1 VSHTFSEELATWAV
15 GLQFGDLPEDVVA
28 ATRLRVLDVIGLAL
42 AGAETEFGGAV
53 RATAL
58 AGASPGPCRILG
70 TGDHTGVSL
79 AALANGAFPQALEYD
94 DTHNESI
101 VHMSS
106 PAVAAG
112 LALSEVISMSGKD
125 LITAVALSNEIS
137 CRVGVV
143 SAGEFHR
150 RGFHPTALFAP
161 FGVTA
166 LASRL
171 LRLDSRKTA
180 NALGTCG
187 SFSAGLLECW
197 VDGTHTKFLHSG
209 WAAQSGIMA
218 AYFAQAG
225 LTGPA
230 AVFEGRFGLFA
241 SHVQDPAARRDFSRI
256 TNGLGTHWD
265 SRNAS
270 FKPFPAAHV
279 IHPYI
284 DALLR
289 LRRVHG
295 IRTGDIESIECP
307 VAAFIVPIVC
317 EPLAEKLAPVSDSHG
332 RVSLQYTLAEAFHRG
347 ELGKTAYAAESR
359 RDPEILAL
367 ATRVHYRVDPQ
378 FPGPGRFKGAVEV
391 RLKDGRVFNEVEEHT
406 RGSAEN
412 PMTYEELRA
421 KFDENASGFLS
432 KDQRARLAESVGVLE
447 TLPDAKVLVDL
458 ATHPEGLRGN

>member
-1 VSHTFSEELATWAV
+1 
-15 GLQFGDLPEDVVA
+15 
-28 ATRLRVLDVIGLAL
+28 
-42 AGAETEFGGAV
+42 
-53 RATAL
+53 
-58 AGASPGPCRILG
+58 
-70 TGDHTGVSL
+70 
-79 AALANGAFPQALEYD
+79 
-94 DTHNESI
+94 
-101 VHMSS
+101 MSS
-106 PAVAAG
+106 PAVAAA
-112 LALSEVISMSGKD
+112 LALSEVGAVSGKD
-125 LITAVALSNEIS
+125 LITAVALSNEVS

-161 FGVTA
+161 FGVTS
-166 LASRL
+166 LTCRL
-171 LRLDSRKTA
+171 LGLNVQQTA
-180 NALGTCG
+180 NAAGMCG

-197 VDGTHTKFLHSG
+197 VDGTQTKFVHSG
-209 WAAQSGIMA
+209 WAAQSGLMA

-241 SHVQDPAARRDFSRI
+241 SHVQDPGARRDFSRI
-256 TNGLGTHWD
+256 TNGLGSHWD

-289 LRRVHG
+289 LRRAHG
-295 IRTGDIESIECP
+295 IRTEDVESIECP

-317 EPLAEKLAPVSDSHG
+317 EPLEEKLAPLSDSHG

-347 ELGKTAYAAESR
+347 ELGKKAYANESLR
-359 RDPEILAL
+359 NPEILAL
-367 ATRVHYRVDPQ
+367 AKRVRYRVDPE

-391 RLKDGRVFNEVEEHT
+391 RLKDGRVFNEVEEHN

-412 PMTYEELRA
+412 PMTYAELRA

-432 KDQRARLAESVGVLE
+432 KEQRDRLADSIGVLE
-447 TLPDAKVLVDL
+447 TLPAAKALLDL
-458 ATHPEGLRGN
+458 AVVQPQR

>member
-1 VSHTFSEELATWAV
+1 MSSPFAKQLAVWTSA
-15 GLQFGDLPEDVVA
+15 LQFTDLPEDVVA
-28 ATRLRVLDVIGLAL
+28 ATRLRVMDVIGLAL
-42 AGAETEFGGAV
+42 AGAETEFGRSVKA
-53 RATAL
+53 AAL
-58 AGASPGPCRILG
+58 AAASPGPCRILG
-70 TGDHTGVSL
+70 TGDRAGIVA
-79 AALANGAFPQALEYD
+79 AALANGAFPQALEFD

-106 PAVAAG
+106 PAVAAA
-112 LALSEVISMSGKD
+112 LALSEVGSVSGKD
-125 LITAVALSNEIS
+125 LITAVALSNEVS
-137 CRVGVV
+137 CRIGVV

-161 FGVTA
+161 FGVTS
-166 LASRL
+166 LACRL
-171 LRLDSRKTA
+171 LGLDVQKTA
-180 NALGTCG
+180 NAAGMCG

-197 VDGTHTKFLHSG
+197 VDGTQTKFVHSG

-218 AYFAQAG
+218 AYFGQAG

-241 SHVQDPAARRDFSRI
+241 SHVQDAGARRDFSRI

-289 LRRVHG
+289 
-295 IRTGDIESIECP
+295 IRTAHRIRTEDIESIECP

-317 EPLAEKLAPVSDSHG
+317 EPLEEKLAPLSDSHG
-332 RVSLQYTLAEAFHRG
+332 RVSLQYTLAEAFSRG
-347 ELGKTAYAAESR
+347 ELGKSAYASR
-359 RDPEILAL
+359 SLRNPEILAL
-367 ATRVHYRVDPQ
+367 AARVRYRVDPE

-391 RLKDGRVFNEVEEHT
+391 RLKDGRVFKEVEEHN

-412 PMTYEELRA
+412 PMTYSELRA

-432 KDQRARLAESVGVLE
+432 KEQRDRLADGIGALE

-458 ATHPEGLRGN
+458 ACGKN